1 MSKTIVSRILDDARK
16 NANSTLEE
24 GNAKARELLAE
35 TEREIAEYRQKN
47 VAETFALRDDIVKR
61 RISVAN
67 LEVKKVLLRAKKEI
81 LDRTFKEA
89 LDQIL
94 ALPRPKYLELIE
106 GMLSCAEDGDVVYVA
121 ERDAR
126 TITKKFV
133 EELGKKRKIRLTRAS
148 VYVPISGGVVIASGN
163 MEKNLSF
170 DVELQAL
177 REEIEAEV
185 AEKLFGER

>member
-1 MSKTIVSRILDDARK
+1 M
-16 NANSTLEE
+16 
-24 GNAKARELLAE
+24 
-35 TEREIAEYRQKN
+35 
-47 VAETFALRDDIVKR
+47 
-61 RISVAN
+61 
-67 LEVKKVLLRAKKEI
+67 RAKKEI

-148 VYVPISGGVVIASGN
+148 EYVPISGGVVIASGN

-177 REEIEAEV
+177 REEIEADV